1 MATPEQIAELEAYY
15 ATRTDPGRAKGLAA
29 INQDRPLARLQGNA
43 APILAR
49 LASGEKLVDV
59 ARQMGITSVALGTW
73 LLEYA
78 AEEYRAISAGRALAR
93 LQAAED
99 SIEDAT
105 DRLDVAKGRELGKL
119 AGWQL
124 ERLSKQYA
132 ANKDQNTGVN
142 ITVNVDRSCDGSI
155 TVDQG

>member
-1 MATPEQIAELEAYY
+1 M
-15 ATRTDPGRAKGLAA
+15 
-29 INQDRPLARLQGNA
+29 
-43 APILAR
+43 
-49 LASGEKLVDV
+49 VDV
-59 ARQMGITSVALGTW
+59 ARQMGITSTALGTW

-99 SIEDAT
+99 SLEGAT
-105 DRLDVAKGRELGKL
+105 DRLDVAKHRELGKL

>member
-49 LASGEKLVDV
+49 LASGLSLVQV
-59 ARQMGITSVALGTW
+59 ANEYGISREALGAW

-78 AEEYRAISAGRALAR
+78 PEEYRAISAGRALAR

-142 ITVNVDRSCDGSI
+142 ITVNVDRSCDGTI
-155 TVDQG
+155 TVEQG